1 MEVKIV
7 IQKFRAEN
15 ANFRQALD
23 LICPPTALT
32 KQRRANADDKEQR
45 FNKNKKKGDQPQ
57 LRWRE
62 SKKKGKQ
69 KRNAKK
75 L

>member
-23 LICPPTALT
+23 LICPQTALT
-32 KQRRANADDKEQR
+32 KQRRANADDK
-45 FNKNKKKGDQPQ
+45 K
-57 LRWRE
+57 
-62 SKKKGKQ
+62 
-69 KRNAKK
+69 
-75 L
+75 